1 MIKKSSLGVAF
12 GGGGARG
19 ATHIGVLQEMTLA
32 GIEIDMVA
40 GVSAGSVIAAMYAF
54 SKDPFWI
61 EERFRKLW
69 SKDSYRKSYKVFF
82 TDKNQIS
89 FIDSIK
95 KLFVD
100 HSLAVLSLH
109 KNSIINKN
117 QLEEA
122 IKTLVPINNFH
133 ELKIPLKI
141 VATNLENGED
151 VIYED
156 GDLIEALVQS
166 CSIPGIFS
174 PTIIGDKIISDG
186 GVGMPVP
193 ISILKE
199 ECDFT
204 IAIDIGQYK
213 LKSVDYTNAKSI
225 SKRANIITSNRLKSL
240 LSLEADF
247 VIKPDTLGKEWSD
260 FDACEDLFNQGKIST
275 KNIIHEL
282 KKRIDFKNKT
292 LA

>member
-19 ATHIGVLQEMTLA
+19 AAHIGVLQEMTLA
-32 GIEIDMVA
+32 GIGIDMVA

-166 CSIPGIFS
+166 CSIPGIFP
-174 PTIIGDKIISDG
+174 PTIIGDKVISDG

>member
-1 MIKKSSLGVAF
+1 
-12 GGGGARG
+12 
-19 ATHIGVLQEMTLA
+19 
-32 GIEIDMVA
+32 
-40 GVSAGSVIAAMYAF
+40 
-54 SKDPFWI
+54 
-61 EERFRKLW
+61 
-69 SKDSYRKSYKVFF
+69 
-82 TDKNQIS
+82 
-89 FIDSIK
+89 
-95 KLFVD
+95 
-100 HSLAVLSLH
+100 
-109 KNSIINKN
+109 
-117 QLEEA
+117 
-122 IKTLVPINNFH
+122 
-133 ELKIPLKI
+133 
-141 VATNLENGED
+141 
-151 VIYED
+151 
-156 GDLIEALVQS
+156 
-166 CSIPGIFS
+166 
-174 PTIIGDKIISDG
+174 
-186 GVGMPVP
+186 MPVP